1 VGDHVSQEEL
11 ENKRKERGAQLRALV
26 VSWDE
31 GKTFVDVLRDQQE
44 KIDAGTFAPSE
55 EWSVA
60 ADEILGFYMSRPKM
74 TAWDEKKPA
83 EVPLNRPDCDSGPR
97 LIIP

>member
-1 VGDHVSQEEL
+1 MSEKSLDEM
-11 ENKRKERGAQLRALV
+11 RKDRGAQLRALI

-31 GKTFVDVLRDQQE
+31 GRTFVEVLQEQQT
-44 KIDAGTFAPSE
+44 KIDAGTFSPSE
-55 EWSVA
+55 EWAVA

-74 TAWDEKKPA
+74 TAWDEKPKPP
-83 EVPLNRPDCDSGPR
+83 EPEPSR